1 MKQKI
6 NENAKKNLVRIPKNF
21 ESAEYWLN
29 KAYKLRDACKNYD
42 FSLKRAAIQFPYAN
56 DVVATAILGMGSS
69 KEVEENISDYE
80 KKIPLEFWKQIKD
93 DNLIDQRSPIE

>member
-1 MKQKI
+1 MPAKI
-6 NENAKKNLVRIPKNF
+6 MIFLF
-21 ESAEYWLN
+21 
-29 KAYKLRDACKNYD
+29 
-42 FSLKRAAIQFPYAN
+42 KRATIQFPYAN

-80 KKIPLEFWKQIKD
+80 QKIPLEFWKQIKD

>member
-1 MKQKI
+1 M
-6 NENAKKNLVRIPKNF
+6 RIPKNF

-29 KAYKLRDACKNYD
+29 KAYKLRDAFKNYD
-42 FSLKRAAIQFPYAN
+42 FSLKRVAIQFPFAN
-56 DVVATAILGMGSS
+56 VVVATAILGMGSS

-80 KKIPLEFWKQIKD
+80 KKIPLEFWKKIKD